1 MSRIEISNNTSAFGT
16 VSIKRLLVSLAP
28 PIMLAQLIQALYNI
42 VDSYFIGLFSVDGL
56 TALSIVFPLQL
67 LMTAIAIGTGVGGNI
82 LIAKFNGTNDESSAL
97 SVEKVVSFYSIISW
111 IVYLGIVLV
120 SIVLYLP
127 SVSDSLS
134 VKNYALNYLT
144 IISFGGLPLFIESGL
159 TKNLQAVGNMKL
171 PMIAQCIGA
180 VVNIILDKI
189 LIFGFLGIPAMGIK
203 GAAFATVL
211 GQFCAACIV
220 SKDGYK
226 GLPDTKEILSYI
238 KPVYKAGFPA
248 IAMQSL
254 CTVYII
260 GLNFVLAKFSD
271 EAVTVL
277 GLYYKLQTFF
287 FIPLFALQNCIVPI
301 LSYNDAA
308 GYKKRCKETILAS
321 AIIGV
326 CSMSIG
332 VISFECFPETLISIF
347 TKNPKVLEIGKPAFR
362 IIALS
367 FIPAV
372 IPLLITVYFQA
383 VGRTAESVL
392 MAVTRQILLFVPLGY
407 VLSLFGLRFVWYTF
421 PLTEIITTLIG
432 FIMLKRPKKGIS
444 KLHIA

>member
-1 MSRIEISNNTSAFGT
+1 MSKIETSNNISAFGT
-16 VSIKRLLVSLAP
+16 ESIKRLLVKLAP
-28 PIMLAQLIQALYNI
+28 PVMLAQLIQALYNI
-42 VDSYFIGLFSVDGL
+42 VDSYFVGQFSVNGL

-67 LMTAIAIGTGVGGNI
+67 LMTAIAIGTGVGSNI
-82 LIAKFNGTNDESSAL
+82 LIAKFNGQNDKSRAL
-97 SVEKVVSFYSIISW
+97 SIEKVITFYSIISW
-111 IVYLGIVLV
+111 LIYLGIVLISV
-120 SIVLYLP
+120 VLYLP
-127 SVSDSLS
+127 GVSDSLS
-134 VKNYALNYLT
+134 VKNYALTYLM
-144 IISFGGLPLFIESGL
+144 IVSFGGLPLFIESGL

-180 VVNIILDKI
+180 VVNIIFDKI
-189 LIFGFLGIPAMGIK
+189 LIFGFLWIPAMGIE
-203 GAAFATVL
+203 GAAVATVL

-220 SKDGYK
+220 GKDGYK
-226 GLPDTKEILSYI
+226 GLPNVKEILYYI

-260 GLNFVLAKFSD
+260 GLNFILAKFSD

-301 LSYNDAA
+301 LSYNNAA
-308 GYKKRCKETILAS
+308 GFKKRCKEIILTS
-321 AIIGV
+321 AVIGI

-332 VISFECFPETLISIF
+332 VILFEFFPGTLISIF
-347 TKNPKVLEIGKPAFR
+347 TKSKSVLEIGKPAFR

-383 VGRTAESVL
+383 VERTAESIL

-407 VLSLFGLRFVWYTF
+407 ILSLFGLRFVWFTF
-421 PLTEIITTLIG
+421 PLTEIITMLIG
-432 FIMLKRPKKGIS
+432 FIMIKRNKN
-444 KLHIA
+444 